1 MKNRIIALCYLLS
14 AICLSAFAQ
23 GTAFTYQGQL
33 QNNASPANG
42 SYNLTFSLF
51 NNSAGGT
58 AVAGPVN
65 TNGIL
70 VSNGLFTVTLDF
82 GSGVWNGATN
92 WLEIG
97 VETNGGGS
105 FTTLSPRQRVA
116 PVPYAI
122 AAAELSGAFTVQNNS
137 TNGAP
142 NLIGGS
148 RVNYVSPGVIGAT
161 ISGGG
166 ATNYF
171 GASYSNSVTANFGTV
186 GGGYDNTA
194 SYFST
199 IAGGSDNTA
208 SGGGAV
214 VGGGDSN
221 HANGNESAVVG
232 GALNSA
238 DGYFSTV
245 GGGYENLA
253 IGTGAFIGGGGYDG
267 TTTAANYAAGNASVI
282 GGGIGNVTEGP
293 GTTVGGGETNYVGDV
308 GATVSG
314 GLNNTV
320 VGNFSMVGGGENN
333 YNIGYAAVIAGGQF
347 NTNQGNLSV
356 VGGGENNYITGDAAV
371 IAGGTDNTNLGVWS
385 VVGGGSAN
393 GADAQFATVAGGG
406 LNIATGIGVTI
417 SGGEQNSATNTLGTV
432 GGGQLNQ
439 ANGQYSTVGGG
450 LENTASGGYATVP
463 GGSGNSAAGDHSF
476 AAGNGAQ
483 AQHNGTFVWADNS
496 SISSSSSTAA
506 NQFLIRASGGVGINT
521 ATPGAALEV
530 ETTNHNGNEIRFGY
544 YTGGAGN
551 LIAGPSY
558 VGIATGDLTT
568 RLAILQGNGDV
579 GIGTTTPAYPLQVV
593 GTCAATTFVTT
604 SDRNAKENFQPV
616 NAKEILDQ
624 VAWLPVSRWNYKE
637 DKTQTHIGP
646 MAQDFYAAF
655 DVGPDD
661 KHIATVDEGG
671 VALAAIQGLNEK
683 VEVGSRKSERQ
694 IEELKVENAELKQQ
708 NDSLEKR
715 LENLEQ
721 IMKSLNNN
729 N

>member
-1 MKNRIIALCYLLS
+1 MKTKLISVAICYLLS
-14 AICLSAFAQ
+14 AIYLSAFAQ

-33 QNNASPANG
+33 QNNGSPANG

-82 GSGVWNGATN
+82 GSSVWNGETN
-92 WLEIG
+92 WLQIG
-97 VETNGGGS
+97 VETNGGSS
-105 FTTLSPRQRVA
+105 FTTLGPRQRIA

-122 AAAELSGAFTVQNNS
+122 AAAGLSGGLTVQNN

-148 RVNYVSPGVIGAT
+148 PVNYVSPGVIGAT

-171 GASYSNSVTANFGTV
+171 GASYSNSVTSSFGTV

-194 SYFST
+194 GYFST

-208 SGGGAV
+208 NAGGAV

-221 HANGNESAVVG
+221 HADGNESAVIG

-267 TTTAANYAAGNASVI
+267 TITAGNYAAGNASVI
-282 GGGIGNVTEGP
+282 GGGMGNVTEGP
-293 GTTVGGGETNYVGDV
+293 GTTVGGGESNYVGDV
-308 GATVSG
+308 SATVSG
-314 GLNNTV
+314 GQNNTV
-320 VGNFSMVGGGENN
+320 VGNFSMVGGGQKN
-333 YNIGYAAVIAGGQF
+333 YNIGGAAVIAGGQF

-356 VGGGENNYITGDAAV
+356 VGGGENNYILGDAAV

-385 VVGGGSAN
+385 VVGGGTAN

-406 LNIATGIGVTI
+406 LNIATGIGATI

-432 GGGQLNQ
+432 SGGQLNR

-450 LENTASGGYATVP
+450 LENTASGEYSFVGGGDGNNASASYDTIGGGGGNTASSRDGSATVSGGYQNTASGDSSTVP
-463 GGSGNSAAGDHSF
+463 GGYNNTASGYYSF
-476 AAGNGAQ
+476 AAGSSAKAQ
-483 AQHNGTFVWADNS
+483 NNDSFVWSDGSAVTT
-496 SISSSSSTAA
+496 STAN
-506 NQFLIRASGGVGINT
+506 NQFMVRASGGVIIYSSSGT
-521 ATPGAALEV
+521 SSGVSLA
-530 ETTNHNGNEIRFGY
+530 
-544 YTGGAGN
+544 TGGGSWSN
-551 LIAGPSY
+551 L
-558 VGIATGDLTT
+558 
-568 RLAILQGNGDV
+568 
-579 GIGTTTPAYPLQVV
+579 
-593 GTCAATTFVTT
+593 
-604 SDRNAKENFQPV
+604 SDRNAKNNFAAV
-616 NAKEILDQ
+616 NPQAVLAS
-624 VAWLPVSRWNYKE
+624 VASLPMSTWSYKTE
-637 DKTQTHIGP
+637 KGVKHLGP
-646 MAQDFYAAF
+646 MSQDFYAAF
-655 DVGPDD
+655 CVGEDD
-661 KHIATVDEGG
+661 RHIADVDEGG
-671 VALAAIQGLNEK
+671 VALAAIQGLNQKLGEK
-683 VEVGSRKSERQ
+683 DSEIQ
-694 IEELKVENAELKQQ
+694 KLQSQNAM
-708 NDSLEKR
+708 LEKR
-715 LENLEQ
+715 LDTLEQ
-721 IMKSLNNN
+721 TIKSLAEKN
-729 N
+729 